1 MTGADMPRTG
11 FEGGAW
17 LNEPSR
23 WRLEADRLT
32 MLTDNETDFWRET
45 YYGFVHDNG
54 HAYLLPA
61 DDGFTAV
68 LRIRAHYT
76 ATFDQAGLMLYL
88 DEGHWLKCGVELTDG
103 DRFLSVVVTN
113 GRSDWSIC
121 QPFRELEDFLLRMT
135 VKDGSVL
142 IHASRDGVVWSMLR
156 VASFAPAPRYRVGPM
171 ACSPSRAGLE
181 VTFSDLS
188 IGPASTEPLHAEA

>member
-1 MTGADMPRTG
+1 MLKTG
-11 FEGGAW
+11 FGGGAW
-17 LNEPSR
+17 VNEPSR
-23 WRLEADRLT
+23 WNIDGDQLT
-32 MLTDNETDFWRET
+32 LATENETDFWRET

-61 DDGFTAV
+61 EDGFTAL
-68 LRIRAHYT
+68 LRIRADYT
-76 ATFDQAGLMLYL
+76 ANFDQAGLMLYL
-88 DEGHWLKCGVELTDG
+88 DEKHWLKCGVELTDG

-113 GRSDWSIC
+113 GRSDWSVC
-121 QPFRELEDFLLRMT
+121 QPFRELGDFRLRMT

-142 IHASRDGVVWSMLR
+142 VHASPDGKTWSMLR

-181 VTFSDLS
+181 VAFSDFS
-188 IGPASTEPLHAEA
+188 IGPASTEPLHADM